1 MEDTTDQI
9 GIIARVV
16 QALQTTNEQGLSGM
30 TRLKEFTMLISPY
43 PDTCHFDTPA
53 EVWTNL
59 GVASLAIVL
68 ALPVAASATENHCL
82 VSFSGAQQN
91 VCTGKA
97 TSAASTGLSKR
108 SRSSKAARFWRMR
121 NTTASSPTTRM

>member
-43 PDTCHFDTPA
+43 PSTCYFDSPA

-59 GVASLAIVL
+59 GVLMLSIVL
-68 ALPVAASATENHCL
+68 AIICICRMKKIQMPTKISIGSHVSA
-82 VSFSGAQQN
+82 
-91 VCTGKA
+91 
-97 TSAASTGLSKR
+97 
-108 SRSSKAARFWRMR
+108 
-121 NTTASSPTTRM
+121 